1 MKEDED
7 VLLFFHFCVTTS
19 MGISF
24 SLFFCNFLPVLKLEY
39 EIKEEPCHF
48 HYNSLTY
55 FIFL

>member
-24 SLFFCNFLPVLKLEY
+24 LFLQFLPVLKLEY